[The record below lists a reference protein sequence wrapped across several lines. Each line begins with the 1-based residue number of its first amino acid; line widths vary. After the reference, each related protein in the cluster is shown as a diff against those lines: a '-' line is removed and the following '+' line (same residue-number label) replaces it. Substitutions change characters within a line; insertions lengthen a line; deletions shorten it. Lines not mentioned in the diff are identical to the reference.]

1 MRTTEERIRE
11 LIVAHDE
18 EKIVRLLTQA
28 ERRAGRRSELLR
40 RQADIAANLRYAY
53 METELDRDRLQRLC
67 TSLFELCSRKGLE
80 REAQRLAKRYG
91 GVQGAGAPRVVE

>member
-1 MRTTEERIRE
+1 
-11 LIVAHDE
+11 
-18 EKIVRLLTQA
+18 
-28 ERRAGRRSELLR
+28 
-40 RQADIAANLRYAY
+40 

-67 TSLFELCSRKGLE
+67 TSLFELCRRKGLE